1 MSVITFI
8 SNIRS
13 NFFKSNKM
21 TPLLDEYE
29 PDLEAGEC
37 YYYKKLK
44 TELEVNTL
52 DLNNPLELD
61 LITLNFNALYDLE
74 MGDKR
79 IIYEDALIE
88 ENYISLTNIINYFIN
103 SSVL

>member
-13 NFFKSNKM
+13 SIFKSNKM
-21 TPLLDEYE
+21 TSILDEYE
-29 PDLEAGEC
+29 PDLEAGEGF
-37 YYYKKLK
+37 YYKKLR
-44 TELEVNTL
+44 TELEL
-52 DLNNPLELD
+52 DTIEE
-61 LITLNFNALYDLE
+61 LNFNALYDLE

-79 IIYEDALIE
+79 IIYEDFLIE
-88 ENYISLTNIINYFIN
+88 ENYISLMNIINYFVN